1 MMSIHDY
8 SQFALG
14 WLHPG
19 GCEHYTSPSQQG
31 RPCLELIRERRARL
45 EARERE
51 TYPPETAQH
60 LIGVFW
66 NPKREIFTGRIRVHG
81 ETIYLCA
88 STNPYILA
96 ARYNAAV
103 IEYQL
108 VERRL
113 NEIPWEQSA

>member
-1 MMSIHDY
+1 MSDHRYDY
-8 SQFALG
+8 LF
-14 WLHPG
+14 WTHPD
-19 GCEHYTSPSQQG
+19 GCEHITTPSQQG
-31 RPCLELIRERRARL
+31 RPCIEIIRERRAQQ

-51 TYPPETAQH
+51 VYPPETANH

-66 NPKREIFTGRIRVHG
+66 NPKREIFTARIRVHG
-81 ETIYLCA
+81 ETVDLGA

-103 IEYQL
+103 MEYRL